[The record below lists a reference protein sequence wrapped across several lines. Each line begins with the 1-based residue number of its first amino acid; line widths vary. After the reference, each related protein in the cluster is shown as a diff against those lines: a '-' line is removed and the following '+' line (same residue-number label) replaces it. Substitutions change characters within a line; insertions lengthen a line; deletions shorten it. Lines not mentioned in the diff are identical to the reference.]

1 MIIRNKA
8 SIVHDLH
15 NLYEELGEIEQN
27 QTITI
32 ARWAIIC
39 DFLLLLGIK
48 DKKSFEQIY
57 GKLNGVHLWKQTRL

>member
-1 MIIRNKA
+1 MIVRNKA
-8 SIVHDLH
+8 SIIQALH

-32 ARWAIIC
+32 TRWTIIC
-39 DFLLLLGIK
+39 DFLIILGIK
-48 DKKSFEQIY
+48 DKKSFEKIY